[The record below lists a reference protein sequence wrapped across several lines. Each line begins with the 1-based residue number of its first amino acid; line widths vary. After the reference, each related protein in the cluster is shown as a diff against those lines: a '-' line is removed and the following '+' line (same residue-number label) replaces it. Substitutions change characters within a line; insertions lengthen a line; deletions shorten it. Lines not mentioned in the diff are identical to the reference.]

1 MTTLTDTPVPTQGKK
16 VNNILKFLKNVKA
29 GLGRYYKGN
38 PAAIIG
44 TSVVGFVIIAC
55 LSAPLLTDKDPNR
68 RVARGHQPPSAEL
81 WFGSTRAGKD
91 VFSQVLYGGRS
102 SLTVAFTA
110 ASIATFVSL
119 LVGVSSGY
127 LGGKVDEFLMAL
139 TNIVLVLPGLPLL
152 IIFAALLGE
161 VGPVII
167 AMMLGFT
174 GWPWGARVLRSQT
187 LAIRNKEFVIA
198 AEVMGES
205 KWRIIGVE
213 ILPNLISLV
222 AGGFVG
228 TTIYAIGAHAA
239 LEFLGLGD
247 ASVVSW
253 GTMLYWAQSSAAF
266 IVGAWWDF
274 VVPGA
279 VIAIVGGGLAL
290 INISIDQVSNPKL
303 KTGSYIKIWKRLKQQ
318 VEMKR
323 KGVAQ

>member
-1 MTTLTDTPVPTQGKK
+1 M
-16 VNNILKFLKNVKA
+16 NFLKKLKDNLA
-29 GLGRYYKGN
+29 RYYKGN

-44 TSVVGFVIIAC
+44 SAIVGTIIVAC
-55 LSAPLLTDKDPNR
+55 LAAPLLTDKDPNR

-91 VFSQVLYGGRS
+91 IFSQVLYGGRS

-110 ASIATFVSL
+110 AAIATIVSL
-119 LVGVSSGY
+119 LVGVTSGY
-127 LGGKVDEFLMAL
+127 MGGKVDEVMMAI
-139 TNIVLVLPGLPLL
+139 TNIVLVLPGIPLL
-152 IIFAALLGE
+152 IILAALLGE
-161 VGPVII
+161 VGPVVI
-167 AMMLGFT
+167 AMLLGFT
-174 GWPWGARVLRSQT
+174 GWAWGARVMRSQT
-187 LAIRNKEFVIA
+187 LAIRNKEFIIA

-205 KWRIIGVE
+205 KWRIITVE
-213 ILPNLISLV
+213 IIPNLISLV

-228 TTIYAIGAHAA
+228 TTLYAIGAQAG

-279 VIAIVGGGLAL
+279 VIALMGAGLAL
-290 INISIDQVSNPKL
+290 LNISIDQVSNPKL
-303 KTGSYIKIWKRLKQQ
+303 RTGAYIKIWKR
-318 VEMKR
+318 MKADVDAKR
-323 KGVAQ
+323 RGAKA

>member
-1 MTTLTDTPVPTQGKK
+1 MTTLTNTPVPTQGKK
-16 VNNILKFLKNVKA
+16 VNNFLKFLKNVKA
-29 GLGRYYKGN
+29 GLGRYFKGN

-44 TSVVGFVIIAC
+44 TSLVGFIIVAC
-55 LSAPLLTDKDPNR
+55 LGAPLLTDKDPNR

-91 VFSQVLYGGRS
+91 VFAQVLYGGRS
-102 SLTVAFTA
+102 SLTVAFAA

-119 LVGVSSGY
+119 LVGVTSGY
-127 LGGKVDEFLMAL
+127 MGGKVDEVLMAL

-161 VGPVII
+161 VGPFII

-174 GWPWGARVLRSQT
+174 GWAWGARVMRSQT
-187 LAIRNKEFVIA
+187 LALRNKEFIIA

-205 KWRIIGVE
+205 KWRIIAVE
-213 ILPNLISLV
+213 IVPNLISLV

-228 TTIYAIGAHAA
+228 TTIYAIGAQAG

-274 VVPGA
+274 VIPGT
-279 VIAIVGGGLAL
+279 VIAIMGGGLAL

-303 KTGSYIKIWKRLKQQ
+303 KTGSYIKIWKNLKLQ
-318 VEMKR
+318 VELKR
-323 KGVAQ
+323 RGVAQ